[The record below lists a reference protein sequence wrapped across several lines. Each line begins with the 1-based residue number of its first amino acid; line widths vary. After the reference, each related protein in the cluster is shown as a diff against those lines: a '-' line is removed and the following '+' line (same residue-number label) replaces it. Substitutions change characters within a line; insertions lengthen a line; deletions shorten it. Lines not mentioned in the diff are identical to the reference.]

1 MNRIGR
7 LEYGRLSPA
16 AFLAFC
22 RKAESVVMDA
32 RVMVMLLEVVVFRNA
47 LQTYGDSVLLTSSVK
62 AGECGGDEFVTLRE
76 RVYGSARKTLEAALQ
91 LLCSKL
97 QSFSGVLAEADT
109 ALSDIGKWGDYYA
122 EQVVEEHGLI
132 NGD

>member
-7 LEYGRLSPA
+7 LEYSRLSPVV
-16 AFLAFC
+16 FLAFC
-22 RKAESVVMDA
+22 RRTEAVIMDA
-32 RVMVMLLEVVVFRNA
+32 RVMVTLLEVVVFRNA
-47 LQTYGDSVLLTSSVK
+47 LQTYGDSVLLISSVE
-62 AGECGGDEFVTLRE
+62 AGEWSGDKFVALRE
-76 RVYGSARKTLEAALQ
+76 RVYGSARRTLEAALQ

-109 ALSDIGKWGDYYA
+109 ALSDIGEWSDYYA
-122 EQVVEEHGLI
+122 EQVVKEHGLI

>member
-1 MNRIGR
+1 MNRMGR
-7 LEYGRLSPA
+7 LEYSRLGPT

-22 RKAESVVMDA
+22 RRAESVVMEA
-32 RVMVMLLEVVVFRNA
+32 RVMAMLLEVVVFRNA
-47 LQTYGDSVLLTSSVK
+47 LQTYGDSVLLTSS
-62 AGECGGDEFVTLRE
+62 AEEMEIGGGEFVTLRE
-76 RVYGSARKTLEAALQ
+76 RVYGSARKTLEAAFQ

-109 ALSDIGKWGDYYA
+109 ALSDIGKWSDYYA
-122 EQVVEEHGLI
+122 EQVVQEHGLI